1 MVPRLDFGMKS
12 GFVRVCCGGGGG
24 GSMLLSSEED
34 DDDEDVEDES
44 ESELSPSLRSVFNF
58 GLSSV
63 ADCLMLP
70 RCSSC

>member
-1 MVPRLDFGMKS
+1 MKS
-12 GFVRVCCGGGGG
+12 GFVRVYCGGD
-24 GSMLLSSEED
+24 SAMLLSSEED

-58 GLSSV
+58 GLASV
-63 ADCLMLP
+63 ADCLMFL

>member
-1 MVPRLDFGMKS
+1 MVPRFGLWDEEWLC
-12 GFVRVCCGGGGG
+12 RVCCGGD
-24 GSMLLSSEED
+24 SAMLLSSEED

-58 GLSSV
+58 GFLSSV
-63 ADCLMLP
+63 ADCLMFP